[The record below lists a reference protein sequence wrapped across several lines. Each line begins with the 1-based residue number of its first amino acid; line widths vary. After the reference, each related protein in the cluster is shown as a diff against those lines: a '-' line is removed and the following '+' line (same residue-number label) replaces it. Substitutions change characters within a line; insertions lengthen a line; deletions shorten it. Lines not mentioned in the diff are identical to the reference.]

1 MAELVDIKDI
11 SGNIRLSTPINE
23 GSKRKFQLMSSDYI
37 TLKFSLAEPVYFQLG
52 DYIDDENIGLF
63 ELVDLYKPTYNTTT
77 GGYDYEL
84 KLDAYYWKWKN
95 KKFFYTPQSSG
106 REASWNLTD
115 TLKVHMDVF
124 LKNLEVLGYQYKG
137 KVFTCKIDDSVD
149 DSSKLISYDN
159 MNMLDALSQMSQTF
173 ECEWWIE
180 KDVIRFGRCEHGD
193 PVDFEIG
200 VNVSAM
206 NRSDSQT
213 SYATRIYAFGSTRN
227 IPQTY
232 RKKLVFD
239 VKKVNGRDISDTS
252 RVLNIDYFPTD
263 DQIGDKFKASV
274 RTSGY
279 VKAGLNDLNYESL
292 SNNPAGGT
300 YAIKSEGAS
309 FNIGTIVPPA
319 GSSVEREYLPS
330 GIYSWRW
337 QLRYKINDVEKSY
350 GIGGNVRTI
359 YDNQEKELTDKVVL
373 NKEINIE
380 RGATDLKLYI
390 VFQLPGSISS
400 LMMILA
406 GSSGDITI
414 ENVAKS
420 ANASVTF
427 TTGPNEGQ
435 TFDAIYN
442 PDFLIGEAANV
453 LRLPEG
459 ISVSAGNMYTINN
472 IIKSR
477 IPISYFSDDKA
488 LLTVEGIVT
497 KHLMMPESVPY
508 IDAYPNMYTEEAIE
522 QIIVFDDIYP
532 SRIGGIGDVYT
543 HPYTDITENP
553 DGSKTEE
560 KWTAWRFKDADL
572 GFHFSESYR
581 LSGEELRI
589 VFQSGPLA
597 GMDFEVIFNP
607 YDSSSDT
614 YQPER
619 LEDGTW
625 NPRAQVYEVKRND
638 DYGRMLPD
646 DILHPTSGD
655 TYILYGYDPQFVS
668 DKLIPDAE
676 KEVEERAKE
685 YINELKQDPSTYD
698 STMMPDYIYGVDPD
712 TGMYDP
718 AFAKKF
724 SIGQKV
730 NLINK
735 AYFEEGRISRI
746 IGYEYPLDVP
756 YDSLVYTV
764 GETAPYS
771 KLGELES
778 KIDSLTYRKERI
790 KQQIISS
797 GGSSTGTGEGTAKFT
812 KNVEV
817 TVDKA
822 GYFKAG
828 DVILEG
834 TTVVDAFIRML
845 SQKSVGELRS
855 KISTA
860 NDVEFGTSK
869 GYITYTA
876 SRNGQGPMESAYYDE
891 NPNNKLNFSEE
902 VGGIQ
907 TAVRQLEGTY
917 SQNETYKATVIY
929 TASEDGTLPRQ
940 EIKDTISVN
949 VRRKWFAGICSSIPK
964 TSAEVRAL
972 GSSGLYKGAGTYKFD
987 VNAWKMIAICLPEGT
1002 LSELSVPTSPG
1013 NIMEDTGIVSGPTTI
1028 SVEGANG
1035 STAANYKMWI
1045 IQTETMND
1053 SNTFTFK
1060 TV

>member
-1 MAELVDIKDI
+1 
-11 SGNIRLSTPINE
+11 
-23 GSKRKFQLMSSDYI
+23 MSSDYI
-37 TLKFSLAEPVYFQLG
+37 TLKFSLAEPVYFRLG

-414 ENVAKS
+414 ENAAKS

-497 KHLMMPESVPY
+497 KHLMMPES
-508 IDAYPNMYTEEAIE
+508 
-522 QIIVFDDIYP
+522 
-532 SRIGGIGDVYT
+532 
-543 HPYTDITENP
+543 
-553 DGSKTEE
+553 GS
-560 KWTAWRFKDADL
+560 
-572 GFHFSESYR
+572 Y
-581 LSGEELRI
+581 
-589 VFQSGPLA
+589 
-597 GMDFEVIFNP
+597 
-607 YDSSSDT
+607 
-614 YQPER
+614 
-619 LEDGTW
+619 
-625 NPRAQVYEVKRND
+625 
-638 DYGRMLPD
+638 
-646 DILHPTSGD
+646 
-655 TYILYGYDPQFVS
+655 
-668 DKLIPDAE
+668 
-676 KEVEERAKE
+676 
-685 YINELKQDPSTYD
+685 
-698 STMMPDYIYGVDPD
+698 
-712 TGMYDP
+712 
-718 AFAKKF
+718 
-724 SIGQKV
+724 
-730 NLINK
+730 
-735 AYFEEGRISRI
+735 
-746 IGYEYPLDVP
+746 
-756 YDSLVYTV
+756 
-764 GETAPYS
+764 
-771 KLGELES
+771 
-778 KIDSLTYRKERI
+778 
-790 KQQIISS
+790 
-797 GGSSTGTGEGTAKFT
+797 
-812 KNVEV
+812 
-817 TVDKA
+817 
-822 GYFKAG
+822 
-828 DVILEG
+828 
-834 TTVVDAFIRML
+834 
-845 SQKSVGELRS
+845 
-855 KISTA
+855 
-860 NDVEFGTSK
+860 
-869 GYITYTA
+869 
-876 SRNGQGPMESAYYDE
+876 
-891 NPNNKLNFSEE
+891 
-902 VGGIQ
+902 
-907 TAVRQLEGTY
+907 
-917 SQNETYKATVIY
+917 
-929 TASEDGTLPRQ
+929 
-940 EIKDTISVN
+940 
-949 VRRKWFAGICSSIPK
+949 
-964 TSAEVRAL
+964 
-972 GSSGLYKGAGTYKFD
+972 
-987 VNAWKMIAICLPEGT
+987 
-1002 LSELSVPTSPG
+1002 
-1013 NIMEDTGIVSGPTTI
+1013 
-1028 SVEGANG
+1028 
-1035 STAANYKMWI
+1035 
-1045 IQTETMND
+1045 
-1053 SNTFTFK
+1053 
-1060 TV
+1060 

>member
-1 MAELVDIKDI
+1 
-11 SGNIRLSTPINE
+11 
-23 GSKRKFQLMSSDYI
+23 
-37 TLKFSLAEPVYFQLG
+37 
-52 DYIDDENIGLF
+52 
-63 ELVDLYKPTYNTTT
+63 
-77 GGYDYEL
+77 
-84 KLDAYYWKWKN
+84 
-95 KKFFYTPQSSG
+95 
-106 REASWNLTD
+106 
-115 TLKVHMDVF
+115 
-124 LKNLEVLGYQYKG
+124 
-137 KVFTCKIDDSVD
+137 
-149 DSSKLISYDN
+149 
-159 MNMLDALSQMSQTF
+159 
-173 ECEWWIE
+173 
-180 KDVIRFGRCEHGD
+180 
-193 PVDFEIG
+193 
-200 VNVSAM
+200 
-206 NRSDSQT
+206 
-213 SYATRIYAFGSTRN
+213 
-227 IPQTY
+227 
-232 RKKLVFD
+232 
-239 VKKVNGRDISDTS
+239 
-252 RVLNIDYFPTD
+252 
-263 DQIGDKFKASV
+263 
-274 RTSGY
+274 
-279 VKAGLNDLNYESL
+279 
-292 SNNPAGGT
+292 
-300 YAIKSEGAS
+300 
-309 FNIGTIVPPA
+309 
-319 GSSVEREYLPS
+319 
-330 GIYSWRW
+330 
-337 QLRYKINDVEKSY
+337 
-350 GIGGNVRTI
+350 
-359 YDNQEKELTDKVVL
+359 
-373 NKEINIE
+373 
-380 RGATDLKLYI
+380 
-390 VFQLPGSISS
+390 
-400 LMMILA
+400 
-406 GSSGDITI
+406 
-414 ENVAKS
+414 
-420 ANASVTF
+420 
-427 TTGPNEGQ
+427 
-435 TFDAIYN
+435 
-442 PDFLIGEAANV
+442 
-453 LRLPEG
+453 
-459 ISVSAGNMYTINN
+459 
-472 IIKSR
+472 
-477 IPISYFSDDKA
+477 
-488 LLTVEGIVT
+488 
-497 KHLMMPESVPY
+497 
-508 IDAYPNMYTEEAIE
+508 
-522 QIIVFDDIYP
+522 
-532 SRIGGIGDVYT
+532 
-543 HPYTDITENP
+543 
-553 DGSKTEE
+553 
-560 KWTAWRFKDADL
+560 
-572 GFHFSESYR
+572 
-581 LSGEELRI
+581 
-589 VFQSGPLA
+589 
-597 GMDFEVIFNP
+597 
-607 YDSSSDT
+607 
-614 YQPER
+614 
-619 LEDGTW
+619 
-625 NPRAQVYEVKRND
+625 
-638 DYGRMLPD
+638 
-646 DILHPTSGD
+646 
-655 TYILYGYDPQFVS
+655 
-668 DKLIPDAE
+668 
-676 KEVEERAKE
+676 
-685 YINELKQDPSTYD
+685 
-698 STMMPDYIYGVDPD
+698 MMPDYIYGVDPD

-718 AFAKKF
+718 SFAKKF

-812 KNVEV
+812 KNIEV